1 MRNARSGRRLVA
13 RLLLALLMIVGLS
26 ALAPAADAAAKPS
39 SCTKMSGQVLM
50 TYHNPD
56 TIIMGTGKSMN
67 IATVF
72 TMTPS
77 TTYMRNGTPVTL
89 DGIKYLDTGY
99 ITFQAV
105 YPSGTLLACSV
116 VMTGP

>member
-1 MRNARSGRRLVA
+1 MRFSRSRPNAVVRIV
-13 RLLLALLMIVGLS
+13 LALLVVLGLS
-26 ALAPAADAAAKPS
+26 AFGTANAEAKTT
-39 SCTKMSGQVLM
+39 SCQKMSGQVLL

-56 TIIMGTGKSMN
+56 TIVLGTGKGMN

-72 TMTPS
+72 TMTAG
-77 TTYMRNGTPVTL
+77 TTYTRNGIPVTL

-99 ITFQAV
+99 ISFQAV
-105 YPSGTLLACSV
+105 YPSGMLLACAV